1 MLRFIAVK
9 DRSQPVVMDRSFSG
23 LSFPRVKDR
32 DQWSGLFP
40 VQSGPV
46 CGLFAVL
53 GPDLQTLPG
62 CTRFWIVLIWSQARP
77 FSSRICR
84 DKASTNLLGFGL
96 RTWPQTCTTIICLNV
111 SLAPSD
117 CEN

>member
-53 GPDLQTLPG
+53 GPDLQTLVRKQRASGHISKCSNLCHPLYNLY
-62 CTRFWIVLIWSQARP
+62 IV
-77 FSSRICR
+77 
-84 DKASTNLLGFGL
+84 TNLLEHL
-96 RTWPQTCTTIICLNV
+96 RTL
-111 SLAPSD
+111 SLYYTFI
-117 CEN
+117 